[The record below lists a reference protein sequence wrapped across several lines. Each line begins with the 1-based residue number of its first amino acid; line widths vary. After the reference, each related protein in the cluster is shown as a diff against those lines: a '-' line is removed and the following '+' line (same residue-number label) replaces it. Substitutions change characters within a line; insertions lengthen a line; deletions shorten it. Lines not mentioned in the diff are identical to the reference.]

1 MELGEVLGRLSFF
14 FFFLNIFLRY
24 SMFFIRGDREYS
36 IRFQS
41 FLIFPSIVGL
51 DKFFEERCINC
62 IWTAFRILDV

>member
-1 MELGEVLGRLSFF
+1 MKMELGEVLGRLSFVF

-41 FLIFPSIVGL
+41 FLISGDALSFDCWI
-51 DKFFEERCINC
+51 R
-62 IWTAFRILDV
+62 

>member
-1 MELGEVLGRLSFF
+1 
-14 FFFLNIFLRY
+14 
-24 SMFFIRGDREYS
+24 MFFIRGDREYS